1 MRARALK
8 KAGLLVGT
16 FLVPMNAFA
25 QDDSFVLGDA
35 PVVQAPPPVF
45 RNFVE
50 GGLGYQTDAPY
61 YMARYG
67 GVLHE
72 APYLIFK
79 AGLAGS
85 DAWDGKSAKYWDA
98 DADVTGFD
106 TRSFHGRVGE
116 QGKWRFGGSY
126 DAFARAYTER
136 AYTPFDG
143 VGGTTLTLPLNWV
156 ASSSSAGFATLN
168 RNLKAAKLRVGWE
181 TVAGDFVLTPYPR
194 YEVRIHTRYR
204 ARDGLRAQS
213 LPFGQDGDS
222 AVGVFFPQRVDYRSS
237 EIAGSIGYA
246 DRRLQWSI
254 GYTFSAF
261 SDQIDATKVSDPF
274 RSLGPPGPAGA
285 AGGYPN
291 AVGQYGS
298 PPDSSAHQVL
308 GTLGYSITPTTRFT
322 ARASYIVQNQ
332 NDPFL
337 PYTANPLLAAATPL
351 PRTSLQ
357 GSIRKT
363 NIALGLTAQ
372 PLSHL
377 DLSARYTFDDRDN
390 RSPMDVYNYVANDVQ
405 NQFPLVPGASRYIR
419 LNLPHSFTFHNAKL
433 EAKYRLMPQVSLVL
447 GYDGDFQYR
456 TNQQVDYTAEH
467 ALRAKLLGT
476 FENGSGWISYRYAS
490 RTGSAYNDAL
500 PWNLSHTQAY
510 LNASRNNQSIEF
522 PQMRKYHLADRDR
535 QEVKA
540 GTTFDVTQAIA
551 LNFSGGYNVTT
562 YPDSAV
568 GLTKSKS
575 LVLDADAS
583 YALENNVTASAFYT
597 FERALSRQTDYLLGN
612 GNLTNPLQYWQA
624 GNRDTTHTLGVRADW
639 RVVPGKY
646 KLGVNYD
653 LSLGGMRADFD
664 ANTFVVYTVT
674 APLPDTREITH
685 NFGVKAEYAVR
696 VDTTV
701 KIGYNF
707 QRHVSRDWQY
717 DLSITP
723 VAQVLGSG
731 ILPPRY
737 TAHVVSLTTRFDF

>member
-1 MRARALK
+1 MSARGSMKAL
-8 KAGLLVGT
+8 LLLSTILAPIEV
-16 FLVPMNAFA
+16 FA

-35 PVVQAPPPVF
+35 PVVQAPLPVL

-67 GVLHE
+67 GILHE

-79 AGLAGS
+79 AGLAGG
-85 DAWDGKSAKYWDA
+85 DPWDSKRATYWDA
-98 DADVTGFD
+98 DADVLGFD
-106 TRSFHGRVGE
+106 TRSFRARYGE
-116 QGKWRFGGSY
+116 QGKWRLGTSY

-136 AYTPFDG
+136 AYTPFEG

-156 ASSSSAGFATLN
+156 PSTSSAGFTTLN
-168 RNLKAAKLRVGWE
+168 RSLKAVKLRVSWE
-181 TVAGDFVLTPYPR
+181 TVAGDFVLTPYQR
-194 YEVRIHTRYR
+194 YEVRLHTRYR
-204 ARDGLRAQS
+204 VRDGLRAQS
-213 LPFGQDGDS
+213 LPFGVDGDT

-237 EIAGSIGYA
+237 DITGTIGYA
-246 DRRLQWSI
+246 DRRLQWSL

-274 RSLGPPGPAGA
+274 SRLVGPPGPAGA
-285 AGGYPN
+285 AAGYPN
-291 AVGQYGS
+291 AVGQYSS
-298 PPDSSAHQVL
+298 PPDSSAHHVL
-308 GTLGYSITPTTRFT
+308 GTLGYSITPMTRFT

-337 PYTANPLLAAATPL
+337 PYTANPLLAAPTPL

-357 GSIRKT
+357 GSIQKT

-372 PLSHL
+372 PFSPL
-377 DLSARYTFDDRDN
+377 DLSARYTFDDRNN
-390 RSPMDVYNYVANDVQ
+390 RSPTDVYNYVANDVQ

-419 LNLPHSFTFHNAKL
+419 LNLPHSFTFHDAKL
-433 EAKYRLMPQVSLVL
+433 EAKYRFGPRVSLVV

-476 FENGSGWISYRYAS
+476 FESGSGWVSYRYAS
-490 RTGSAYNDAL
+490 RTGSTYNDAL
-500 PWNLSHTQAY
+500 PWNMSHTQAY
-510 LNASRNNQSIEF
+510 LAASRNNQSIEF

-540 GTTFDVTQAIA
+540 GATFDATQAVVFN
-551 LNFSGGYNVTT
+551 LSGGYNATT
-562 YPDSAV
+562 YPDSPV
-568 GLTKSKS
+568 GLNKQKS
-575 LVLDADAS
+575 LVLDADVS
-583 YALENNVTASAFYT
+583 YAVETVTASAFYT
-597 FERALSRQTDYLLGN
+597 FERMLSRQTGYIVGN
-612 GNLTNPLQYWQA
+612 GNLTNAQQYWQT
-624 GNRDTTHTLGVRADW
+624 GNRDTTHTVGIRADW

-653 LSLGGMRADFD
+653 LSLGGMRTDFES
-664 ANTFVVYTVT
+664 NPFVVYTVT

-717 DLSITP
+717 DLSIAP
-723 VAQVLGSG
+723 VAQILGSG
-731 ILPPRY
+731 ITPPRY
-737 TAHVVSLTTRFDF
+737 TAHVFSLTTRFDF

>member
-1 MRARALK
+1 MKARLSK
-8 KAGLLVGT
+8 TLLFAGT
-16 FLVPMNAFA
+16 CLVPVGAFA

-79 AGLAGS
+79 AGVAGGDS
-85 DAWDGKSAKYWDA
+85 WDSKSAKYWDA
-98 DADVTGFD
+98 DADVYGFD
-106 TRSFHGRVGE
+106 TRSFRARYGE
-116 QGKWRFGGSY
+116 QGKWRLGASY
-126 DAFARAYTER
+126 DAFTRAYTER

-143 VGGTTLTLPLNWV
+143 VGTTTLTLPLNWV
-156 ASSSSAGFATLN
+156 AAPTSAGFTTLS
-168 RNLKAAKLRVGWE
+168 RSLKAAKLRVGWE

-213 LPFGQDGDS
+213 LPFGIDGDT
-222 AVGVFFPQRVDYRSS
+222 AFGVFFPQRVDYRSS
-237 EIAGSIGYA
+237 EIAGSVGYA
-246 DRRLQWSI
+246 DRRLQWNI

-261 SDQIDATKVSDPF
+261 SDQIAATKVSDPF
-274 RSLGPPGPAGA
+274 RSFGA
-285 AGGYPN
+285 AAGYPN
-291 AVGQYGS
+291 AVAQYGS
-298 PPDSSAHQVL
+298 PPDSSAHQIL

-337 PYTANPLLAAATPL
+337 PYTANPLLSVPTPL

-372 PLSHL
+372 PLSQL
-377 DLSARYTFDDRDN
+377 DLSARYAFDDRDN

-419 LNLPHSFTFHNAKL
+419 LNLPHSFTFHDAKL
-433 EAKYRLMPQVSLVL
+433 EAKYRFTPRVSLLV

-467 ALRAKLLGT
+467 ALRAKLLST
-476 FENGSGWISYRYAS
+476 FEMGSGWISYRYAS

-540 GTTFDVTQAIA
+540 GATFDATQRLA
-551 LNFSGGYNVTT
+551 LNLSGGYNATT

-568 GLTKSKS
+568 GLNKYKS

-583 YALENNVTASAFYT
+583 YAVDNLTASAFYT
-597 FERALSRQTDYLLGN
+597 FERALSRQTGYIVGN
-612 GNLTNPLQYWQA
+612 GNLTNPQQYWQT
-624 GNRDTTHTLGVRADW
+624 GNRDTTHTVGLRADW

-653 LSLGGMRADFD
+653 LSLGGMRADFES
-664 ANTFVVYTVT
+664 NPFVVYTVT

-707 QRHVSRDWQY
+707 QHHVSRDWQY
-717 DLSITP
+717 DLSIAP
-723 VAQVLGSG
+723 VAQILGSG
-731 ILPPRY
+731 ITPPRY